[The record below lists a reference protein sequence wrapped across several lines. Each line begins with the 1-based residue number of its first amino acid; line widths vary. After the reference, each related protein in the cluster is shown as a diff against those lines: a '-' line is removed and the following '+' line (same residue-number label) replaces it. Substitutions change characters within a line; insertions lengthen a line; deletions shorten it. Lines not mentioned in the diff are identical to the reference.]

1 MSVNHDSI
9 IAVVPAAG
17 VGRRMGAD
25 KPKQYLYLHGKTVL
39 EHTVYKLLSHP
50 LIDQVVVAVSAGDP
64 YFEQLDLASDP
75 RIIRVD
81 GGQERAD
88 SVLSALKY
96 IVSHQ
101 LAFWVLVHD
110 AARPCVR
117 LQDISQLIVEVA
129 DHPVGGILASA
140 VRDTMKRSD
149 AQQNIAH
156 TVDRTSLWHALT
168 PQMFRTTEL
177 LSALESALRNG
188 ANITDEASAIE
199 WTGRSPKLV
208 TGRADNLKITQ
219 PEDLI
224 LAEFYLS
231 QFQIQ

>member
-1 MSVNHDSI
+1 MSPDCNSL

-25 KPKQYLYLHGKTVL
+25 KPKQYLSIHGKTVL
-39 EHTVYKLLSHP
+39 EHTINKLLSHP
-50 LIDQVVVAVSAGDP
+50 LIHQVVVAISVEDP

-88 SVLSALKY
+88 SVLSALNY
-96 IVSHQ
+96 IKFHQ
-101 LAFWVLVHD
+101 LASWVLVHD
-110 AARPCVR
+110 AARPCVTM
-117 LQDISQLIVEVA
+117 QDIDKLIVEVA
-129 DHPVGGILASA
+129 EHPVGGILASA

-149 AQQNIAH
+149 AMQNVVH
-156 TVDRTSLWHALT
+156 TVDREHLWHALT
-168 PQMFRTTEL
+168 PQMFRTTAL
-177 LSALESALRNG
+177 LSALESALNQG
-188 ANITDEASAIE
+188 AQVTDEASAME
-199 WTGRSPKLV
+199 WAGFSPKLV